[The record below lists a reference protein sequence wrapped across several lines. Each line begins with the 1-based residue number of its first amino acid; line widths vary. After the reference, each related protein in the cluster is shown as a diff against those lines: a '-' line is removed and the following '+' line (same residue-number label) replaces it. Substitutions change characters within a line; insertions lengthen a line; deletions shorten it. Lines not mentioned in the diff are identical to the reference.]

1 MRYKIGDLVFDEQIS
16 KYIIVL
22 GYFIQGVVYSENFD
36 KLIRAPLVY
45 IFYDGILHEE
55 AIQDFDFDE
64 FVQLKYRI
72 KL

>member
-1 MRYKIGDLVFDEQIS
+1 MKIYLSFNTAGSSTNSLNGDL
-16 KYIIVL
+16 K
-22 GYFIQGVVYSENFD
+22 NFD

-72 KL
+72 KLF